1 MTTTPET
8 PGLSRRGLFAGA
20 AVAGTALVAI
30 DQLSSSGASAAPDA
44 PSADPISYAEPPPQ
58 PAAVVGN
65 TVPAFPGAEGAGKL
79 TTGGRGGAVYE
90 VTTLADSGEGSLRDA
105 VSGDDRTVVFR
116 VGGTIELESGLDVS
130 GSNLTIAGQTAPG
143 DGISVVNNEFEI
155 KGDNIIIR
163 YLRVRAGDTM
173 GTPIDTFKG
182 EGRRNLVI
190 DHCSVSW
197 GVDECFSLYG
207 NYDVTVQYCLI
218 AEGLTMSAHE
228 KGRHGYGGLWGG
240 QNVTYHHN
248 LLIHQGGRNPRYSFV
263 EDMKQLVDQRY
274 NVIYNHGF
282 STAYGGEWA
291 EGINMVGNYY
301 KPGPATL
308 SGIASKIV
316 TPDRGGSWYVAENL
330 IEGDEEVTADN
341 ERGIGFPVGGID
353 LRSEPVRF
361 TNSLPEQTAEEAYDE
376 VLADVGCNI
385 PRYDSVDARL
395 LADVRDGTGRLINSQ
410 NEVGGFPVIDGGEP
424 PVDSDHDGI
433 PDDWETEHG
442 LDPEDPDDGA
452 ALADDD
458 SGYTNLEVY
467 LNSITPAGPSPT
479 VAITSPAPHAVFT
492 STAGRQQVAITAEAE
507 GADGASIAKVDFFV
521 NEELVGSATSAPF
534 TFTWP
539 AATDG
544 TYYLVARAQDENGA
558 KTDSTGTPIHV
569 NQTSDLGAWTTTD
582 IGEVAIPGSAFID
595 AVTGDVVLKGSGKI
609 RGRQDAFQFLHQ
621 RVEAGENDV
630 VEIIAR
636 IDGIDRT
643 YEGAYAGLMIR
654 ESLEPDSPY
663 FTGGLRWESSGYKGM
678 VSRISY
684 AGDEPSVGG
693 YPYDDDELDVREY
706 WIRII
711 KRGTEF
717 ECHLGTDSLQWT
729 RIGYERIPMRTDR
742 MYLGLAVDADKEANA
757 IEHYTVGRF
766 SAVRING

>member
-1 MTTTPET
+1 MTTPET
-8 PGLSRRGLFAGA
+8 SGLSRRGLIAGA

-44 PSADPISYAEPPPQ
+44 PSADPISYADPPPQ

-79 TTGGRGGAVYE
+79 TTGGRGGEVYE
-90 VTTLADSGEGSLRDA
+90 VTTLADSGEGSLREA
-105 VSGDDRTVVFR
+105 LSGDDRIVVFR
-116 VGGTIELESGLDVS
+116 VGGTIELESGLDVT
-130 GSNLTIAGQTAPG
+130 GSNITVAGQTAPG
-143 DGISVVNNEFEI
+143 DGISVINNEFSI

-163 YLRVRAGDTM
+163 YLRVRAGDSM
-173 GTPIDTFKG
+173 QAPVDAFKA
-182 EGRRNLVI
+182 EDRRNLVI

-207 NYDVTVQYCLI
+207 NYDVTVQYCIL

-282 STAYGGEWA
+282 TTAYGGEWA

-308 SGIASKIV
+308 SEVASKIL
-316 TPDRGGSWYVAENL
+316 TADRGGSWYVAENL

-341 ERGIGFPVGGID
+341 EKGIGFPAGGIS
-353 LRSEPVRF
+353 LLSEPVEF
-361 TNSLPEQTAEEAYDE
+361 VNAVPDQTAEEAYED

-395 LADVRDGTGRLINSQ
+395 LADVRHGTGRLINSQ
-410 NEVGGFPVIDGGEP
+410 TEVGGYPVIDGGEP
-424 PVDSDHDGI
+424 LVDSDHDGI
-433 PDDWETEHG
+433 PDDWEAENG
-442 LDPEDPDDGA
+442 LDPQDPADAA
-452 ALADDD
+452 ALADDG
-458 SGYTNLEVY
+458 SGYTNLELY
-467 LNSITPAGPSPT
+467 LNSITGTGASPT
-479 VAITSPAPHAVFT
+479 VAIASPAPHQVFS
-492 STAGRQQVAITAEAE
+492 STADIQQVTITAEAE
-507 GADGASIAKVDFFV
+507 GQDGAAIENVDFFV
-521 NEELVGSATSAPF
+521 NDELVGSATSAPF
-534 TFTWP
+534 EFTWP

-544 TYYLVARAQDENGA
+544 TYYLIARARDEHGA
-558 KTDSTGTPIHV
+558 KVDSTGTPIHV
-569 NQTSDLGAWTTTD
+569 NQTSDLGAWTSTD
-582 IGEVAIPGSAFID
+582 IGDVAIPGSAFID
-595 AVTGDVVLKGSGKI
+595 DVRGDIVLKGAGKI
-609 RGRQDAFQFLHQ
+609 RGRQDDFQFLHQ
-621 RVEAGENDV
+621 RVRARENDV

-654 ESLEPDSPY
+654 ESLEADSPY
-663 FTGGLRWESSGYKGM
+663 FTGGLCWEASGYKGR

-684 AGDEPSVGG
+684 DGDQASVGG
-693 YPYDDDELDVREY
+693 YPYDDSELDVKEY

-729 RIGYERIPMRTDR
+729 RIGYERIPMRSDR
-742 MYLGLAVDADKEANA
+742 MYIGLAVDANKEANA
-757 IEHYTVGRF
+757 VENYTVGRF
-766 SAVRING
+766 ASVRINS